1 MRRELLIYIFF
12 ILSTIALA
20 IGAQVVVT
28 DNNNSDTYANEYVEE
43 AIPMAVHSFLSNF
56 DSEIEDTEKF
66 DRTIRQFMRRYNL
79 VGASLAIMRND
90 SLLYAKG
97 YGYADTAAKIETDV
111 YHLFRVASI
120 SKLLTAA
127 AIMKLQ
133 EDGELLVTD
142 SVFGENGWLND
153 SVFSNYKDKRFERIT
168 IENLLRHQAGFTGLY
183 GDPMFAP
190 VRVANAMNVTPP
202 AGRDTVIQFA
212 LTKRLR
218 FTPGYSTKYSNI
230 GYAVLSKIIEKA
242 SGMSYEEY
250 VKEKI
255 LTPAGCYDMHIGR
268 STSRFDNEV
277 CYYEP
282 GMDSVQAYDG
292 SGRMV
297 LRSNGGNY
305 IESLSGAGAWV
316 ASPVELLKF
325 LSVIDDCPVVPD
337 ILSHESIMMMA
348 MRGEHSELPMG
359 WMDSNNRGT
368 WSRSGTF
375 AGTNAMMRREA
386 DGYSWV
392 IVTNTSRWEGP
403 RFTRSL
409 ISLMSRAM
417 RQVKS
422 WPARDLFN
430 IREEFTLKSESYQV
444 SDTIYS
450 L

>member
-1 MRRELLIYIFF
+1 
-12 ILSTIALA
+12 
-20 IGAQVVVT
+20 
-28 DNNNSDTYANEYVEE
+28 
-43 AIPMAVHSFLSNF
+43 
-56 DSEIEDTEKF
+56 
-66 DRTIRQFMRRYNL
+66 
-79 VGASLAIMRND
+79 
-90 SLLYAKG
+90 
-97 YGYADTAAKIETDV
+97 
-111 YHLFRVASI
+111 
-120 SKLLTAA
+120 
-127 AIMKLQ
+127 
-133 EDGELLVTD
+133 
-142 SVFGENGWLND
+142 
-153 SVFSNYKDKRFERIT
+153 
-168 IENLLRHQAGFTGLY
+168 
-183 GDPMFAP
+183 
-190 VRVANAMNVTPP
+190 MN
-202 AGRDTVIQFA
+202 
-212 LTKRLR
+212 
-218 FTPGYSTKYSNI
+218 
-230 GYAVLSKIIEKA
+230 
-242 SGMSYEEY
+242 YEEY